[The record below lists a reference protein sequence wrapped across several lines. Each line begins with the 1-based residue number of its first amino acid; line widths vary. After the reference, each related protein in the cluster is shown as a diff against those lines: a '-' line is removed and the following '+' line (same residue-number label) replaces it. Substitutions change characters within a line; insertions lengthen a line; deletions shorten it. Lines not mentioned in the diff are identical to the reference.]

1 MFSSYNSIYP
11 LINADSEEI
20 KYIQFITFYVVVLL
34 YHMNQLNNNLNKI
47 THKISEEGAPVLE
60 QLIEKLTGKGAIIT
74 YSFNNLKIEIPT
86 AKGPEGRQI
95 GGGNLTVNGTLRISA
110 EVHKK
115 NNVRFEGKKGYEMP
129 SKVDIRGYESNN
141 DVIH

>member
-1 MFSSYNSIYP
+1 
-11 LINADSEEI
+11 
-20 KYIQFITFYVVVLL
+20 
-34 YHMNQLNNNLNKI
+34 MNQLNNNLNKI
-47 THKISEEGAPVLE
+47 THKISEEGAPILE
-60 QLIEKLTGKGAIIT
+60 QLVEKLTGKGAIIT

-95 GGGNLTVNGTLRISA
+95 GGGTLTVKGTVRISA

-115 NNVRFEGKKGYEMP
+115 NNVKFEEKKGYEAP

>member
-1 MFSSYNSIYP
+1 
-11 LINADSEEI
+11 
-20 KYIQFITFYVVVLL
+20 
-34 YHMNQLNNNLNKI
+34 MNQLNNNLNKI

-60 QLIEKLTGKGAIIT
+60 RLIEKLTGKGAIIT
-74 YSFNNLKIEIPT
+74 YSFNNLKIEMPT

-95 GGGNLTVNGTLRISA
+95 GGGNLNVNGTLRISA

-115 NNVRFEGKKGYEMP
+115 NNVRVEGKKGYEMP

>member
-1 MFSSYNSIYP
+1 MTSFYP
-11 LINADSEEI
+11 LIHPDSEER
-20 KYIQFITFYVVVLL
+20 KYIRLITFYDNVVLYL
-34 YHMNQLNNNLNKI
+34 MNQLNNNLNKI
-47 THKISEEGAPVLE
+47 THKISEEGAPILE
-60 QLIEKLTGKGAIIT
+60 QLVEKLTGKGAIIT
-74 YSFNNLKIEIPT
+74 YSFDNLKIEIPT

-95 GGGNLTVNGTLRISA
+95 GGGKITVNGTVRISA

-115 NNVRFEGKKGYEMP
+115 NNVKFEEKKGYEAP

>member
-1 MFSSYNSIYP
+1 
-11 LINADSEEI
+11 
-20 KYIQFITFYVVVLL
+20 
-34 YHMNQLNNNLNKI
+34 MNQLNNNLNKI

-60 QLIEKLTGKGAIIT
+60 RLIEKLTGKGAIIT